1 MACFSYIRDRSLRP
15 ASAFVL
21 FVSLLDTTMAKSYTA
36 PMTSLNTLETT
47 NDYTFMNK
55 NGDTWQT
62 DDASL
67 NDLPISLGMHTS
79 NQFTKDGNSLVY
91 IFGGCSGEFRAI
103 PVNDDEWPWKCTVI
117 SDYAFSYDPYTNCYR
132 SLSNMPIAK
141 YGHTATEVDGKI
153 WVIGGRSR
161 SDNKDKIDHQV
172 DIYDIKKDSWETIR
186 NFEIATANGAAF
198 SLESGSLYYAGGF
211 DDSYTAT
218 DVVIKINTTQLDKKM
233 LVFNRV
239 ASLNVARG
247 MIHAV
252 KTYNGAVI
260 AGGTSTANPC
270 KVIES
275 IEEYHPGNSNGE
287 WMIIK
292 GFPTFNGAHPSSL
305 IKLGDELLAFTAA
318 RNDHCSLDND
328 PIFVV
333 QAIDL
338 KEGEWDNWYMHGDIP
353 ESRFYFSTVALPE
366 RNAAL
371 TFGGTT
377 FYEVECNC
385 MKTLQTVSAYYTP
398 LPDKQS
404 LFPHEKNKK
413 MGKIEILAI
422 CLWSLAAF
430 LLVVY
435 FLFKPKSRPPE
446 TSFNKEGES
455 SFPGVEGGESSFPAT
470 EGGGVEAVNNDTL

>member
-1 MACFSYIRDRSLRP
+1 
-15 ASAFVL
+15 
-21 FVSLLDTTMAKSYTA
+21 MAKSYTA
-36 PMTSLNTLETT
+36 PMTSLVRNTLETT

-55 NGDTWQT
+55 NGDEWRI

-161 SDNKDKIDHQV
+161 SDDKDKIDHQV

-198 SLESGSLYYAGGF
+198 SLKSGSLYYAGGF

-218 DVVIKINTTQLDKKM
+218 DVVIKITTTQLDKKM
-233 LVFNRV
+233 FVFNQV

-247 MIHAV
+247 MVHAI
-252 KTYNGAVI
+252 TTAEGAII
-260 AGGTSTANPC
+260 AGGATRANPC
-270 KVIES
+270 KVVES
-275 IEEYHPGNSNGE
+275 IEQYIPGTSYE
-287 WMIIK
+287 QWDLIE
-292 GFPTFNGAHPSSL
+292 GFPSRNGSHPSSL
-305 IKLGDELLAFTAA
+305 IKLGDEILAFTSV
-318 RNDHCSLDND
+318 RNEKCSEDEIPD
-328 PIFVV
+328 SFV
-333 QAIDL
+333 QALNWKKKD
-338 KEGEWDNWYMHGDIP
+338 DWYMHGDIM
-353 ESRFYFSTVALPE
+353 ESRFYFSTIALPE
-366 RNAAL
+366 VNAAL

-377 FYEVECNC
+377 FYEDECDC
-385 MKTLQTVSAYYTP
+385 MKTVKTVSAYYNS
-398 LPDKQS
+398 LPDGES
-404 LFPHEKNKK
+404 LLSHEKNKK
-413 MGKIEILAI
+413 MDLRGILLI
-422 CLWSLAAF
+422 CDGILIVF
-430 LLVVY
+430 LLYVY
-435 FLFKPKSRPPE
+435 FLVKPKSRSPE
-446 TSFNKEGES
+446 TSLNQEEES
-455 SFPGVEGGESSFPAT
+455 SFPDAEDGKAEVVGKI
-470 EGGGVEAVNNDTL
+470 V